1 MTITSAA
8 LELERNVILQDLTSG
23 QKFPDINIDVLY
35 EAVSR
40 QYGSLIGF
48 PPPLSE
54 IYYIMVAQQ
63 LDGYGQETYP
73 AKDDS
78 GNDVLICVS
87 ANGLVIRRRDW
98 THIAAFR

>member
-1 MTITSAA
+1 MLIVKQ
-8 LELERNVILQDLTSG
+8 ELTAEEKYR
-23 QKFPDINIDVLY
+23 DINAIF
-35 EAVSR
+35 EAVTR

-48 PPPLSE
+48 PPPLAE

-63 LDGYGQETYP
+63 LDGYGQEAYP
-73 AKDDS
+73 AKDDA

-98 THIAAFR
+98 NKIAVFW